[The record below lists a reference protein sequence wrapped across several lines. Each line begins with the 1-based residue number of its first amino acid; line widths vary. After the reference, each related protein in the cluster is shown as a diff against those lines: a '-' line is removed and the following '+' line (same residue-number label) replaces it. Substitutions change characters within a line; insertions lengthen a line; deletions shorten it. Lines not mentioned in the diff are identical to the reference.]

1 MTGCPLFSLRCCF
14 NEEGVAVGV
23 QVLGKPR
30 QEAKLLSFCS
40 QLEKLFDVSKNV
52 PLEI

>member
-1 MTGCPLFSLRCCF
+1 MTGCPVVSLPCGF
-14 NEEGVAVGV
+14 NKDGLPVGI

-40 QLEKLFDVSKNV
+40 LLEKLFDVSKAV